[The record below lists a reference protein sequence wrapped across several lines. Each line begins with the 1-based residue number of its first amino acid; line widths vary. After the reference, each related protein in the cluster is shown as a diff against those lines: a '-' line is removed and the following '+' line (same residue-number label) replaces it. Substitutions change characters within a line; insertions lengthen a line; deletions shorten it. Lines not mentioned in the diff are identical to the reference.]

1 MSGTGYIDTHAHLF
15 VEAFH
20 GEVEA
25 VVVRAKEA
33 GVRKVLLP
41 NIDEPSI
48 DALKQLV
55 TRYPGFVY
63 PMMGLHP
70 TSVTKGWRQQLDRV
84 YDELTGHPPFAEATR
99 RGTDGGDTER
109 GGTDGGSAGWGGAS
123 YVAVGEVGID
133 LYWDDSLKREQIAAF
148 EQQLEWSREL
158 NLPLS
163 IHFRNATQE
172 VVESIRRVGESSLRG
187 VFHSFGGDREELEL
201 ILSLKNFMVG
211 VNGVVTFKNSRLAG
225 TLQYCPRDRVVAET
239 DSPYLAP
246 VPYRGKRNEPAYLP
260 YVIRA
265 IAEAWAVDAATVAE
279 ITTRNA
285 VALFGI

>member
-1 MSGTGYIDTHAHLF
+1 MGSDCVDTHAHLF

-20 GEVEA
+20 DDVEA
-25 VVVRAKEA
+25 VVARAKEA

-41 NIDEPSI
+41 NIDEDSI
-48 DALKQLV
+48 NELKQLV
-55 TRYPGFVY
+55 IRHPGFLH

-70 TSVTKGWRQQLDRV
+70 TSVTKGWRKQLDRV
-84 YDELTGHPPFAEATR
+84 YDELTGHPPFAET
-99 RGTDGGDTER
+99 TCGGADR
-109 GGTDGGSAGWGGAS
+109 GGTEGGGTDVGSAGRGGAG
-123 YVAVGEVGID
+123 YMAVGEVGID

-163 IHFRNATQE
+163 IHFRNATRE

-211 VNGVVTFKNSRLAG
+211 VNGVVTFKNSGLAG

-265 IAEAWAVDAATVAE
+265 IAEAWAVDAATVAG

-285 VALFGI
+285 VALFGV